1 MKVKNI
7 SLNKVK
13 LGNQIIYP
21 NQIIETNVNCNNLI
35 HQGILVKIKDKS
47 YIQNSNITK
56 ISNISKSDNQN
67 IELLLNKIID
77 LLQNTQITQVTQIAQ
92 VAQVKEENPKIE
104 IQVKENIKPIQS
116 TGDGDMDLFLS
127 NLLEN
132 SER

>member
-21 NQIIETNVNCNNLI
+21 NQIIETNINCNNLI
-35 HQGILVKIKDKS
+35 HQGILAKIKDKLH
-47 YIQNSNITK
+47 IQNSNIAK

-77 LLQNTQITQVTQIAQ
+77 LLQNIQITQVTQ
-92 VAQVKEENPKIE
+92 VAQVKEENPKVE